1 MVSFVSSQQTFLCAI
16 FYCFLFLC
24 CCLCFALSVLL
35 GQVVSELEAGLS
47 SKFLI
52 ITLWKEKL
60 ERLEILM
67 NKTCSNSAFTQR
79 DYMRDYSQQQQK
91 KQFNLA
97 YLSAR
102 LSRSFATASK
112 NRTRQLQTI
121 TSSKGFHSIF
131 VWCEKPASST
141 LVLHNNP
148 SELAN

>member
-1 MVSFVSSQQTFLCAI
+1 MYLSQQTFLCAI

-24 CCLCFALSVLL
+24 CCLSFDLSVLL
-35 GQVVSELEAGLS
+35 GQVVSEPEAGLW

-52 ITLWKEKL
+52 ITLWKE
-60 ERLEILM
+60 RLEILM
-67 NKTCSNSAFTQR
+67 SKTFKFCIAAYTKR
-79 DYMRDYSQQQQK
+79 DYMRDYSQQQKK
-91 KQFNLA
+91 KQFNGA
-97 YLSAR
+97 YLSMW

-121 TSSKGFHSIF
+121 TSSKGTHSIS
-131 VWCEKPASST
+131 VWCEKSASST